1 MKYVTTH
8 YPTFF
13 RKSII
18 PTGGSIVSTL
28 ASFVQGWPLLGSGIS
43 IVTLLFLWMA
53 LRSSQIRLT
62 VTEQG
67 VGFTNG
73 KYHTAYP
80 WACIESVTCWP
91 EMTEFK
97 LVGSSSAALF
107 PAFDV
112 DGREHVYQRLQAVIF
127 EYCKRHNIVV
137 TR

>member
-18 PTGGSIVSTL
+18 PTGVSIVLTL

-43 IVTLLFLWMA
+43 IVTLLFLWTA
-53 LRSSQIRLT
+53 LRSCQIRLT
-62 VTEQG
+62 VNERG
-67 VGFTNG
+67 VGFTKG
-73 KYHTAYP
+73 KYRTAYP
-80 WACIESVTCWP
+80 WACIESIKCWP

-107 PAFDV
+107 PAFDT
-112 DGREHVYQRLQAVIF
+112 DGREQAYQTIQAVIF
-127 EYCKRHNIVV
+127 EYCMRHDIAVI
-137 TR
+137 R